1 MSEFRAIIKEE
12 AMKLKRRMVLENE
25 KRALKAELKSLMN
38 ESYMEGEECGDE
50 AEEIEEGFFG
60 PGKAEI
66 EANRQALSKE
76 IDALLAKVPA
86 GMEVMGTKESI
97 LKKAADSNFKGQ
109 PWLRKSRTGALVLG
123 FDPELSKLQKIA
135 QSATGALGSGHNFG
149 GGY

>member
-25 KRALKAELKSLMN
+25 KRALEAELKSLMN
-38 ESYMEGEECGDE
+38 ESYMEDEEYGDE
-50 AEEIEEGFFG
+50 AEEIEEGMFG

-86 GMEVMGTKESI
+86 GMEVKGTKEFV
-97 LKKAADSNFKGQ
+97 LQKAAESNFKGQ

-123 FDPELSKLQKIA
+123 FDPQLSKLQKIA
-135 QSATGALGSGHNFG
+135 QAATGALGSGHTFG